1 VHIVKKISLEWRG
14 ADAATCVLFEWQLCV
29 NADDKITTLPS

>member
-1 VHIVKKISLEWRG
+1 VHNVKKISLEWRG